1 MRPLYFSFMTTLR
14 RFLLS
19 GAVLPLAVAL
29 SLQCNSSST
38 GTDPNADL
46 GGSGTEDLSDPN
58 NGNGDGGGGSGGDGG
73 GGSQPDLLP
82 PTLQLTGVSPALGPS
97 TGLLGSTAVVLDVS
111 GANFVSGA
119 QVYIAGQ
126 LATTQYVSPTLLKVT
141 LPAKLGTRGLVAVE
155 VRLPDTRS
163 TTRSDLFRY
172 YYGSLSFALQ
182 AAKLD
187 VGMAPSAIA
196 IGELNNNN
204 KPDII
209 TANRTGNNV
218 SFALGNA
225 DGTFG
230 AVGSAAASMS
240 AMGKPTGLSLGDMDK
255 DGFLDAI
262 VSVEVANT
270 VAVLL
275 NNKTGV
281 LARSGEYSV
290 GMTPQA
296 VVASDLTGDMIPD
309 AISANAGGNNASYLV
324 GAAAGAFGTA
334 TTLTPGGTVQGPAA
348 LAMADINKDGKPDI
362 VMANQMTNN
371 ITVFL
376 WNDTTKTFDFKAN
389 YATGANTN
397 PRGIVLGDFAGDGNV
412 DVAVSLSV
420 TMPQLAVLTG
430 DGTGAFGGPTN
441 YTAGKAASDAPLG
454 MASADFDFDGV
465 PDIVTTLSAADYI
478 AILRNRNK
486 TPQAPDYF
494 TSGMQ
499 PQAVAVGDLNNDG
512 RPDLAVANTGES
524 KVAILLNTSQ

>member
-1 MRPLYFSFMTTLR
+1 M
-14 RFLLS
+14 
-19 GAVLPLAVAL
+19 
-29 SLQCNSSST
+29 
-38 GTDPNADL
+38 
-46 GGSGTEDLSDPN
+46 
-58 NGNGDGGGGSGGDGG
+58 
-73 GGSQPDLLP
+73 
-82 PTLQLTGVSPALGPS
+82 
-97 TGLLGSTAVVLDVS
+97 VLDVS

-163 TTRSDLFRY
+163 TTRSDLFHY

-182 AAKLD
+182 ATKLD
-187 VGMAPSAIA
+187 VGTAPSAIA

-334 TTLTPGGTVQGPAA
+334 TTLTPVERCRARRHWPWPTS
-348 LAMADINKDGKPDI
+348 
-362 VMANQMTNN
+362 
-371 ITVFL
+371 
-376 WNDTTKTFDFKAN
+376 TKTA
-389 YATGANTN
+389 
-397 PRGIVLGDFAGDGNV
+397 
-412 DVAVSLSV
+412 S
-420 TMPQLAVLTG
+420 
-430 DGTGAFGGPTN
+430 PT
-441 YTAGKAASDAPLG
+441 S
-454 MASADFDFDGV
+454 
-465 PDIVTTLSAADYI
+465 
-478 AILRNRNK
+478 
-486 TPQAPDYF
+486 
-494 TSGMQ
+494 
-499 PQAVAVGDLNNDG
+499 
-512 RPDLAVANTGES
+512 
-524 KVAILLNTSQ
+524 